1 MAIVLRLDR
10 MMADRKVSLG
20 ELAEKVG
27 IADGNLSKLKNGKVS
42 GVRFKTLNAICK
54 ELDCRRRRRRLIL
67 PSPFP
72 RFLLPWRRCTRREGR
87 PMRMLLVE
95 DDAAIV
101 ASLTDLLRSEGYET
115 RCADGQDAAVELLRS
130 ERFDLAL
137 VDVALAQGNGFA
149 VCAAAKACDPAPAV
163 IFLTASDD
171 EFSTVAGLDMGA
183 DDYIAKPFRAR
194 ELLSRIRSVLRRTNA
209 ASSLLRLG
217 DVEID
222 AGTACVRKAGRD
234 LALTALEYRL
244 LLLFAQSRGKLVTRE
259 HVRNAIWDSAG
270 EYVSDNTLS
279 VYVKRLRD
287 KVEDDPAEPRL
298 ILTVRGLGYRTGA

>member
-1 MAIVLRLDR
+1 
-10 MMADRKVSLG
+10 
-20 ELAEKVG
+20 
-27 IADGNLSKLKNGKVS
+27 
-42 GVRFKTLNAICK
+42 
-54 ELDCRRRRRRLIL
+54 
-67 PSPFP
+67 
-72 RFLLPWRRCTRREGR
+72 
-87 PMRMLLVE
+87 MRMLLVE

-194 ELLSRIRSVLRRTNA
+194 ELISRIRGALRRTA
-209 ASSLLRLG
+209 PASNVLTVG
-217 DVEID
+217 DVRLD
-222 AGTACVRKAGRD
+222 VASAAVTKDGREVF
-234 LALTALEYRL
+234 LSALEYRL
-244 LLLFAQSRGKLVTRE
+244 LLYFLQHKGKLVTRE
-259 HVRNAIWDSAG
+259 NLRDAIWDSAG
-270 EYVSDNTLS
+270 EYVSDNALN
-279 VYVKRLRD
+279 VYVKRLRE
-287 KVEDDPAEPRL
+287 KAETDPAEPEL
-298 ILTVRGLGYRTGA
+298 IVTVRGLGYKVGE

>member
-1 MAIVLRLDR
+1 MATAPDGCGDVRVER
-10 MMADRKVSLG
+10 
-20 ELAEKVG
+20 G
-27 IADGNLSKLKNGKVS
+27 I
-42 GVRFKTLNAICK
+42 
-54 ELDCRRRRRRLIL
+54 
-67 PSPFP
+67 
-72 RFLLPWRRCTRREGR
+72 
-87 PMRMLLVE
+87 MRVLLVE
-95 DDAAIV
+95 DDHAIV
-101 ASLTDLLRSEGYET
+101 RALTDLLEGEGFAVRS
-115 RCADGQDAAVELLRS
+115 CATQDGACAALAADDFDIALL
-130 ERFDLAL
+130 
-137 VDVALAQGNGFA
+137 DVTLAQGNGFA
-149 VCAAAKACDPAPAV
+149 VCAAAREAAPDMPV

-171 EFSTVAGLDMGA
+171 EYSTVAGLDMGA
-183 DDYIAKPFRAR
+183 VDYIAKPFRAR